1 MKSSHHFESV
11 PHALQSIEALDMTK
25 AKAPLEVVV
34 EVVSTPSPFLKRSER
49 SRSD

>member
-34 EVVSTPSPFLKRSER
+34 EWSQPPLLS
-49 SRSD
+49 